1 METLILESADVY
13 IATKKDEKRLSKNT
27 MLFFHSRQELAV
39 CLVDALV
46 LCSAADAVEEH
57 EATDAADDL
66 LFDANEKMHYFAKK
80 NIRKL
85 PTHVNVGLDTCLH
98 RVEKE
103 CKKRN

>member
-1 METLILESADVY
+1 MKNAFF
-13 IATKKDEKRLSKNT
+13 KNT

-66 LFDANEKMHYFAKK
+66 LFDAIEKMHYFAKK
-80 NIRKL
+80 KFENCPLTSTSGWIRVYIGWKKSAK
-85 PTHVNVGLDTCLH
+85 
-98 RVEKE
+98 KE
-103 CKKRN
+103 INL